1 MRKHSLASVAALIV
15 TLVLGVV
22 FALPVR
28 AHASLKSS
36 DPAKNAQVQTLSKV
50 TLEFTESVRFP
61 VVVVQGPGGKRY
73 ESGDPVVDGPKVVQ
87 AVVPSVPAGEYTIA
101 WRIVSSD
108 GHPVEGEIPFTVTG
122 SPDAPGTEAA
132 PGAQASSGAGDSQ
145 GTEGGQ
151 TTGDSRDASGDV
163 AATDTA
169 AAQGDQASIPGWA
182 WAAVFGIAGVGIG
195 LYLSLRKK
203 S

>member
-1 MRKHSLASVAALIV
+1 MRKYSLTSVAALIV
-15 TLVLGVV
+15 TLVLGVA
-22 FALPVR
+22 FALPAR

-61 VVVVQGPGGKRY
+61 VVVVRGPGGKQY
-73 ESGDPVVDGPKVVQ
+73 ENGAPVVDGPKVVQ
-87 AVVPSVPAGEYTIA
+87 AVVPSAPAGDYTIA

-108 GHPVEGEIPFTVTG
+108 GHPVEGEIPFTVVG
-122 SPDAPGTEAA
+122 SPDAPATDDASASE
-132 PGAQASSGAGDSQ
+132 ASSGSDGAQQTQDGQAAGDSQ
-145 GTEGGQ
+145 G
-151 TTGDSRDASGDV
+151 DSGDV
-163 AATDTA
+163 TAADTA
-169 AAQGDQASIPGWA
+169 AAQDDQTGIPGWV
-182 WAAVFGIAGVGIG
+182 WAVVFGIAGVGVG